1 LFCGNLYRSKF
12 DRRDR
17 GLPYIMRGPTR
28 PLVLLLILSVSRQ
41 VLAVDKELIQLQAGV
56 HTLQDQI
63 AKAQTSLNETMGL
76 MTDLLKRNAEQIPG
90 LQRKLDAMKAQL
102 HPDAFS
108 DDQARKMTSDIGE
121 LTVLLKDF
129 TIRAEK
135 IEASASPATL
145 PAVSQSAPAVSQSAP
160 QPREKMATIP
170 SPAPANMP
178 VVPQA
183 APQPAE
189 KSGTLKPQEPSSA
202 QPSAGSPQ
210 ASPVPAPMTGD
221 GLYERAMEHYTSK
234 DYEIAANEFAKF
246 LNSNGDSPNAANAHF
261 YLAEIEF
268 EQKDYEGALQD
279 YTTVATRLPDKAKA
293 ATAQYKKALCL
304 LELERQDEALQELQN
319 VIQQYPNSPEAN
331 RAARKLIELGVNRK

>member
-1 LFCGNLYRSKF
+1 M
-12 DRRDR
+12 
-17 GLPYIMRGPTR
+17 MRGPTR

-41 VLAVDKELIQLQAGV
+41 MLAADKELIQLQAGV

-76 MTDLLKRNAEQIPG
+76 MTELLKRNAEQIPG
-90 LQRKLDAMKAQL
+90 LQHKLDAMKAQL
-102 HPDAFS
+102 HPDPFP

-135 IEASASPATL
+135 IGAVASASPATA

-160 QPREKMATIP
+160 QPREKMAAIP

-210 ASPVPAPMTGD
+210 ASPEPAPVTGD
-221 GLYERAMEHYTSK
+221 GLYESAMEHYTSK

-246 LNSNGDSPNAANAHF
+246 LKSNGESPNAANAHF

-304 LELERQDEALQELQN
+304 LQVERQDEALQELQN

-331 RAARKLIELGVNRK
+331 RAARKLSELGVNRK

>member
-1 LFCGNLYRSKF
+1 M
-12 DRRDR
+12 
-17 GLPYIMRGPTR
+17 MRGPTR
-28 PLVLLLILSVSRQ
+28 PLVLLILFVSRQ

-56 HTLQDQI
+56 HTLQGQI

-76 MTDLLKRNAEQIPG
+76 TTDLLKRNAEQIHD
-90 LQRKLDAMKAQL
+90 LQHKLDAMKAQL
-102 HPDAFS
+102 HPDAFP

-121 LTVLLKDF
+121 WTVLLKDF

-135 IEASASPATL
+135 MGAVAVASASPATA
-145 PAVSQSAPAVSQSAP
+145 PAVSQSAPEVSQSAP
-160 QPREKMATIP
+160 QPREEKMAAIP
-170 SPAPANMP
+170 SPAPANRP

-183 APQPAE
+183 APQPEE

-202 QPSAGSPQ
+202 QPSAGSPE
-210 ASPVPAPMTGD
+210 ASPEPAPVAGD
-221 GLYERAMEHYTSK
+221 GLYESAMEHYTSK

-246 LNSNGDSPNAANAHF
+246 LNSNGNSPNAANAHF

-268 EQKDYEGALQD
+268 EGKDYEGALQD

-293 ATAQYKKALCL
+293 ATAEYKKALCL
-304 LELERQDEALQELQN
+304 LQVERQDEAVQELQN

-331 RAARKLIELGVNRK
+331 RAARKLRELGVNRK